1 MLPNV
6 YMMVAVTEKSYAIGK
21 NGDMIYHLKSD
32 LKYFKETTQNNTI
45 VCGKKTYFSFPRRPL
60 PNRKNIVLTK
70 SSETFEGAD
79 TLNSKEALIEYAKSN
94 PMEKIFIVGGDSIYH
109 QFIDIA
115 SKLYITEIE
124 EEEIVDADSFFPKFD
139 KSEWEL
145 ESLSE
150 YIKDE
155 MHPRYRYAVYK
166 RK

>member
-94 PMEKIFIVGGDSIYH
+94 PSDKIFIVGGDSIYH

-124 EEEIVDADSFFPKFD
+124 EKEIVDADSFFPKFD